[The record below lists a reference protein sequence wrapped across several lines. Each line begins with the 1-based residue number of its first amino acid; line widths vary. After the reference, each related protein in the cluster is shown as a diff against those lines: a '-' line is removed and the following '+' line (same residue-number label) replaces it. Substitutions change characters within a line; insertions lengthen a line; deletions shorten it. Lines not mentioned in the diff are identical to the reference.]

1 MTQDITA
8 TSGASSSSASRG
20 PAMDTES
27 RPSRKRAADV
37 QTEDLEDNE
46 RLDAD
51 ESAASLPQAE
61 EESSDG
67 RMFIGNWEHVESE
80 THKQRLGDK
89 VAGHGYMGLDESM
102 DITTVNEQGVQ
113 WDFTDV
119 EMRNEAFRKIV
130 AKKPLLLMGAHP
142 CASWSSKS
150 NASWSRMTQ
159 REKDDELH
167 RARVHMQ
174 SVCRMY
180 KLQHDEGRYFLHE
193 HCQSE
198 LPWRKDCMEEI
209 QEMTGAKL
217 MSVSRGNCNLSS
229 IEKPTVMITNC
240 PAIAFT
246 LRVFSEGSPPKQKI
260 LRTSREKRAQEC
272 RRLA

>member
-1 MTQDITA
+1 
-8 TSGASSSSASRG
+8 
-20 PAMDTES
+20 
-27 RPSRKRAADV
+27 
-37 QTEDLEDNE
+37 
-46 RLDAD
+46 
-51 ESAASLPQAE
+51 
-61 EESSDG
+61 
-67 RMFIGNWEHVESE
+67 
-80 THKQRLGDK
+80 
-89 VAGHGYMGLDESM
+89 MGLDESM

-119 EMRNEAFRKIV
+119 EMRNEAFRKTV
-130 AKKPLLLMGAHP
+130 AKKPFLHMGAHP
-142 CASWSSKS
+142 CASWISKS

-246 LRVFSEGSPPKQKI
+246 LRVSAKARLLNKRYSEH
-260 LRTSREKRAQEC
+260 LERKRAQEC